1 MRIICFIALFASVLS
16 ACATMPDTNVASK
29 DGGAYPAQ
37 ATSRYEVFPAA
48 RGLNRAEDGVAFAD
62 GRIIVADQVHGLT
75 LISPDQSIRPFG
87 NFAKAGFR
95 HDAKIWPAAP
105 NGVSLEPDGAH
116 ILVADIH
123 TGAIY
128 RTNTKTETTERV
140 YQHRFAVN
148 TAVRDSSGA
157 LWFTQSTRNRGGAKS
172 EERLTASFNTY
183 VADGALFRIAPPS
196 GRRARTKPQRMLSGL
211 CFANGIVIDEA
222 RGALYLNESC
232 GNRVNAYRLSVKTGK
247 LSEHRVLAN
256 VLLPDNIEMDERG
269 NLLVAS
275 LVRNE
280 ILTINPDNG
289 EVKSMFRAPTPDND
303 RISAEWR
310 RRSAARQPLLD
321 LFTPS
326 LWAPLP
332 GPVTGVIQTPG
343 GGPVYVSGLGDALVK
358 VKP

>member
-16 ACATMPDTNVASK
+16 ACATLPDTNVAGK

-37 ATSRYEVFPAA
+37 ATSRYEVFPAS

-75 LISPDQSIRPFG
+75 LISPDQSTRPFG

-128 RTNTKTETTERV
+128 RTNIKTETTERV

-172 EERLTASFNTY
+172 EERFLASFNTY

-196 GRRARTKPQRMLSGL
+196 GRRARTKPQRMLGGL

-275 LVRNE
+275 PARNE
-280 ILTINPDNG
+280 ILMINPDNG

-332 GPVTGVIQTPG
+332 GPVTGVIQTQG
-343 GGPVYVSGLGDALVK
+343 GGPVYVSGLGDALIK

>member
-1 MRIICFIALFASVLS
+1 MRSVLS
-16 ACATMPDTNVASK
+16 IALLASFLTACASTPDTKVAGQEGESIST
-29 DGGAYPAQ
+29 Q
-37 ATSRYEVFPAA
+37 APSRYDVFPAA
-48 RGLNRAEDGVAFAD
+48 RGLHRAEDGVAFAD
-62 GRIIVADQVHGLT
+62 GRIIVADQLHGLT
-75 LISPDQSIRPFG
+75 LISPDQSTRPFG

-95 HDAKIWPAAP
+95 HDAKAWPAAP

-123 TGAIY
+123 TGAVY
-128 RTNTKTETTERV
+128 RTNIQTETTTRI
-140 YQHRFAVN
+140 YQHPFAVN

-172 EERLTASFNTY
+172 EERLTSSFNTY
-183 VADGALFRIAPPS
+183 VEDGALFRIAPAS
-196 GRRARTKPQRMLSGL
+196 GRRAPTKAQRVLSGL

-232 GNRVNAYRLSVKTGK
+232 GNRVNAYRLSMKTGK
-247 LSEHRVLAN
+247 LSGHRVLAS
-256 VLLPDNIEMDERG
+256 VLLPDNIELDERG

-275 LVRNE
+275 LVRSE
-280 ILTINPDNG
+280 IVMINPDSG
-289 EVKSMFRAPTPDND
+289 EVKSMFRAQTVDND

-310 RRSAARQPLLD
+310 RRSEARKPLLD
-321 LFTPS
+321 LFAPN

-332 GPVTGVIQTPG
+332 GPVTGVILTPG

-358 VKP
+358 LKR